1 MNQYWFIRHKIL
13 DNDNDLFESPLSAK
27 KRRHIGFCHMLINY
41 QFILNVK
48 ILKEKQKGLD
58 QKFEFRL
65 KITTNIVS
73 FGAKWKLANIYSLN
87 FLKFWKSN
95 GR

>member
-1 MNQYWFIRHKIL
+1 
-13 DNDNDLFESPLSAK
+13 
-27 KRRHIGFCHMLINY
+27 MLINY

-73 FGAKWKLANIYSLN
+73 FGAK
-87 FLKFWKSN
+87 
-95 GR
+95 